1 MKKLLVISLISFLL
15 FGCAAY
21 KQLKPEPEINP
32 VENGYIEILKDA
44 KQFKLKKDKKY
55 YMVFPPAMQ
64 PNFYLILKIKDK
76 QLLNYYLTE
85 TFDQGKG
92 RIIEI
97 PDESPQPEVENV
109 YPISNDVPR
118 YYFVI
123 DLVKQDMLLNMEYRY
138 TARWRYTFEREYAS
152 FSQTLSENSISR
164 DIYNNLGVSLKADE
178 VDWQKESSEVNSK
191 LKALQFLAS
200 KLKKIEEIFPPNILN
215 TTDESYQN
223 YLTLKE
229 TLESEIAFQQKYQQ
243 LAALLAAERKTRQD
257 MEAFFG
263 TIPAFIQFFEQ
274 KDNFDKNVWMAVRQ
288 VLKSRLDEVVPYY
301 ESIFAKKNDAKVIKS
316 ALSQLES
323 LIPLAGLTFDEGFKK
338 IAAFVK
344 GYNSTVDKI
353 WAAKKKFSA
362 IVQKAEGRK
371 SMPDNLFFSEIVT
384 QLSKLQ
390 YTLPKIDHP
399 GLRPYAS
406 YQCVKLLQKE
416 LRKLAAQI
424 KTKLEKYR
432 KADSL
437 VPKINVMRDQNNIH
451 GVLRLLKKNPD
462 LDFLY
467 PMYRSLDEQSLKSQ
481 ANSIRKALSLGDFT
495 AAELTLK
502 SLYNDRNFVD
512 YQSILPKKKRLIAN
526 LQDSLIAA
534 IISQSKQRAL
544 KFIEEN
550 LTTVESIDDLYNNPA
565 FFPVHEP
572 TFYAYQKE
580 KNQQKIA
587 ALHKEL
593 ERLKTV
599 VFPERAIRKLYGQ
612 FIANPEQDGV
622 LKARAIVTHG
632 KYYQGTD
639 TSIKNRIAE
648 CDPNIPKM
656 VTKPKDYRRVFALPV
671 TSNPTGQNEYLLKIN
686 LRIPSPAQYPIF
698 DVYLKLP
705 KELAQTA
712 SSDQWYKTIRFNG
725 KEIKNEDR
733 YTIVAPGPENDYECQ
748 VGPLQIVKTSN
759 NILEIRFTKNAF
771 KVYQISVMAQKPIIK
786 KH

>member
-1 MKKLLVISLISFLL
+1 MKKLLVISLISFLI

-21 KQLKPEPEINP
+21 KELKPKPEINP

-55 YMVFPPAMQ
+55 FMVFPAAMQ

-97 PDESPQPEVENV
+97 QDESPEPEVENV
-109 YPISNDVPR
+109 YPISNNIPR
-118 YYFVI
+118 YYLVI
-123 DLVKQDMLLNMEYRY
+123 DLVKQDMVLNMEYRY

-152 FSQTLSENSISR
+152 FSQTLSDNSISHE
-164 DIYNNLGVSLKADE
+164 IYNTLGVSLNPDK
-178 VDWQKESSEVNSK
+178 VDWQKESAEVNEK
-191 LKALQFLAS
+191 FKALQTLAS

-223 YLTLKE
+223 YLSLKE

-243 LAALLAAERKTRQD
+243 LAALLAAERKAGND

-263 TIPAFIQFFEQ
+263 TIPAFIEFFEQ
-274 KDNFDKNVWMAVRQ
+274 KDNFSKNVWMAVRD
-288 VLKSRLDEVVPYY
+288 VLKNRLDKVVPYY
-301 ESIFAKKNDAKVIKS
+301 ESRLAKKNDANAIQS
-316 ALSQLES
+316 AIPELES
-323 LIPLAGLTFDEGFKK
+323 LIPLAGLTFDEDFKQL
-338 IAAFVK
+338 AAFVK

-353 WAAKKKFSA
+353 WAAKKKFEA
-362 IVQKAEGRK
+362 IVQKAESRR

-390 YTLPKIDHP
+390 YTLPKVDHP
-399 GLRPYAS
+399 GLRPYAR

-416 LRKLAAQI
+416 LRKLKTQI
-424 KTKLEKYR
+424 NAKLNKYR
-432 KADSL
+432 KADSV

-451 GVLRLLKKNPD
+451 GVLSLLKQNPD

-481 ANSIRKALSLGDFT
+481 ANSIRKAMSLGDFT

-512 YQSILPKKKRLIAN
+512 YQSILPKKRQLIAN

-534 IISQSKQRAL
+534 IVGQSKQRAL
-544 KFIEEN
+544 KFIEDN
-550 LTTVESIDDLYNNPA
+550 LTTVEGIDELYNNPA

-580 KNQQKIA
+580 KNQKKIA
-587 ALHKEL
+587 ALHQEL
-593 ERLKTV
+593 DHLKTV
-599 VFPERAIRKLYGQ
+599 VFPERAIRKLYDQ

-622 LKARAIVTHG
+622 LKARAIVGHG
-632 KYYQGTD
+632 KYYQGND
-639 TSIKNRIAE
+639 ASIKNRIAE
-648 CDPNIPKM
+648 CDPNIPKL
-656 VTKPKDYRRVFALPV
+656 VSKPKDYRRVFALPV
-671 TSNPTGQNEYLLKIN
+671 TSNSAGQNEYLFKLNLK
-686 LRIPSPAQYPIF
+686 IPSPAQYPIF
-698 DVYLKLP
+698 DVYIKLP

-712 SSDQWYKTIRFNG
+712 GSQQWYQTIRFNG
-725 KEIKNEDR
+725 KELKNEDR
-733 YTIVAPGPENDYECQ
+733 FTIVAPGPENNYECQ
-748 VGPLQIVKTSN
+748 IGPLQIVKTGN
-759 NILEIRFTKNAF
+759 NILEIRFNKNTF
-771 KVYQISVMAQKPIIK
+771 KVYQVSVMAQKPIIK